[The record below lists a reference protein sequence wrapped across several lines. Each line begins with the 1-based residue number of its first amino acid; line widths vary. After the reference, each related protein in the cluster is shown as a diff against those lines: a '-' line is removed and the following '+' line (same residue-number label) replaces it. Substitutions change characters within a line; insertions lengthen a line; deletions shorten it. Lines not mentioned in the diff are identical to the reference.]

1 MEDIPSN
8 PEEVIDLVAK
18 TGYLK
23 VENDDISIS
32 LDSHN
37 QVNIQPKGTPL
48 GVKIRVEETGDITPI
63 ITFDTKKLREPRK
76 EINPVEMLDKALE
89 DYLNGQEI

>member
-1 MEDIPSN
+1 MELPSN

-23 VENDDISIS
+23 VENEELSIS
-32 LDSHN
+32 LDAHN
-37 QVNIQPKGTPL
+37 LVNIQPKGTPL
-48 GVKIRVEETGDITPI
+48 GAKLRIEDSGDITPI

-76 EINPVEMLDKALE
+76 EINPVEMLDKAIE

>member
-1 MEDIPSN
+1 MEELPSN
-8 PEEVIDLVAK
+8 SEEAIDLIAEI
-18 TGYLK
+18 GYLK
-23 VENDDISIS
+23 VENNDISIS

-37 QVNIQPKGTPL
+37 QINIQPKGTLL
-48 GVKIRVEETGDITPI
+48 GAKLRVEESGDITPI

>member
-1 MEDIPSN
+1 MDTPSD
-8 PEEVIDLVAK
+8 PKEVIDLVAK
-18 TGYLK
+18 SGYLK
-23 VENDDISIS
+23 VENEELSIS
-32 LDSHN
+32 LDAHN

-48 GVKIRVEETGDITPI
+48 GAKLKVEENGNIAPM

>member
-18 TGYLK
+18 SGYLK
-23 VENDDISIS
+23 VETDEMSVS
-32 LDSHN
+32 LDAHN
-37 QVNIQPKGTPL
+37 QINIQPKGTPL
-48 GVKIRVEETGDITPI
+48 GAKLKVEENGNITPI
-63 ITFDTKKLREPRK
+63 ITFDTKKLREPKK
-76 EINPVEMLDKALE
+76 EINSVEMLDKALE

>member
-1 MEDIPSN
+1 MEEFPSN
-8 PEEVIDLVAK
+8 PEEVVDLVAK
-18 TGYLK
+18 SGYLK
-23 VENDDISIS
+23 VENEELSIS
-32 LDSHN
+32 LDTHN
-37 QVNIQPKGTPL
+37 QINIQPKGTPL
-48 GVKIRVEETGDITPI
+48 GAKLRVEDSGNITPI

>member
-8 PEEVIDLVAK
+8 PKEVIDLVAK
-18 TGYLK
+18 TGFLK
-23 VENDDISIS
+23 VENDEMSIS
-32 LDSHN
+32 LDAHN
-37 QVNIQPKGTPL
+37 QINIQPKGTPL
-48 GVKIRVEETGDITPI
+48 GAKLRIEESGNITPI

-89 DYLNGQEI
+89 DYLNDQEI

>member
-1 MEDIPSN
+1 MDTPSD
-8 PEEVIDLVAK
+8 PKETIDLIAK
-18 TGYLK
+18 SGYLK
-23 VENDDISIS
+23 VENEELSIS
-32 LDSHN
+32 LDAHN

-48 GVKIRVEETGDITPI
+48 GAKIKVEESGDITPM
-63 ITFDTKKLREPRK
+63 ITFDTKKLREPGK

>member
-1 MEDIPSN
+1 MELPSN

-23 VENDDISIS
+23 VEDEELSIS

-48 GVKIRVEETGDITPI
+48 GAKLRVEESGDITPI

-76 EINPVEMLDKALE
+76 EINPVEMLDKAIE
-89 DYLNGQEI
+89 DYLNEQEI